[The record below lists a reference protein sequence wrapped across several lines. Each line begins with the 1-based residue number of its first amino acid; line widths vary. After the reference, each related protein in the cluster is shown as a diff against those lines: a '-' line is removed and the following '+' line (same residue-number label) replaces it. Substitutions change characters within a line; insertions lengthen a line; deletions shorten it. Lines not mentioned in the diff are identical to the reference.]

1 MYFDYT
7 YLLMLPGLILGL
19 WAQWKV
25 KAAYEKY
32 GKIRTRRGEAACDLV
47 RQLLYRENADV
58 AVEETG
64 GVLTD
69 HYDPR
74 TNVLRLSQGVY
85 RSDSVAA
92 VGIAAHEAGHALQKM
107 ENYKPLGLRTA
118 IVPVVN
124 VGSYLAWP
132 LFVGGIAFSFE
143 PLMTAGIAVFA
154 LMVLFSLITLPVEF
168 DASRRAKRML
178 AESGYFE
185 EDELQGVSKV
195 LSAAAMTYVA
205 SFISAALQLLRLLL
219 IAQRR
224 RR

>member
-32 GKIRTRRGEAACDLV
+32 GKIRTRRGEPACDLV

-58 AVEETG
+58 AVEETA

-178 AESGYFE
+178 ADSGYFE
-185 EDELQGVSKV
+185 EDELQGVNKV

>member
-32 GKIRTRRGEAACDLV
+32 GKIRTRRGEPACDLV

-58 AVEETG
+58 AVEETA

-154 LMVLFSLITLPVEF
+154 LMVLFALITLPVEF

-178 AESGYFE
+178 ADSGYFE
-185 EDELQGVSKV
+185 EDELQGVSSV

>member
-58 AVEETG
+58 AVEETA

-178 AESGYFE
+178 ADSGYFE
-185 EDELQGVSKV
+185 EDELQGVSSV

>member
-92 VGIAAHEAGHALQKM
+92 VGIAAHEAGHALQKLK
-107 ENYKPLGLRTA
+107 NYRPLGLRTA

>member
-25 KAAYEKY
+25 KTAYEKY

-74 TNVLRLSQGVY
+74 TNILRLSQGVY

-132 LFVGGIAFSFE
+132 LFFGGIAFSFE
-143 PLMTAGIAVFA
+143 PLMTAGIAVFS
-154 LMVLFSLITLPVEF
+154 LMVLLSLITLPVEF

-178 AESGYFE
+178 ADSGYFE

>member
-19 WAQWKV
+19 WARWKV
-25 KAAYEKY
+25 KKTYEEY
-32 GKIRTRRGEAACDLV
+32 GQIRTRRGEPACDMV
-47 RQLLYRENADV
+47 RELLEKENADV

-74 TNVLRLSQGVY
+74 VNILRLSQGVY
-85 RSDSVAA
+85 RSDSVSA
-92 VGIAAHEAGHALQKM
+92 VGIAAHEAGHALQKK
-107 ENYKPLGLRTA
+107 EGYKPLSLRTV
-118 IVPVVN
+118 IVPAVN

-132 LFVGGIAFSFE
+132 LFIGGLAFSFE
-143 PLMTAGIAVFA
+143 PLVTAGIAVYS
-154 LMVLFSLITLPVEF
+154 LLVLFSLITLPVEF
-168 DASRRAKRML
+168 DASRRAKHML
-178 AESGYFE
+178 ADSGYFE
-185 EDELQGVSKV
+185 EEELQGVSKV

-205 SFISAALQLLRLLL
+205 SFVSAFLTLVRLLL

>member
-25 KAAYEKY
+25 KTAYEKY

-74 TNVLRLSQGVY
+74 TNILRLSQGVY

-132 LFVGGIAFSFE
+132 LFFGGIAFSFE
-143 PLMTAGIAVFA
+143 PLMTAGIAVFS

-178 AESGYFE
+178 ADSGYFE